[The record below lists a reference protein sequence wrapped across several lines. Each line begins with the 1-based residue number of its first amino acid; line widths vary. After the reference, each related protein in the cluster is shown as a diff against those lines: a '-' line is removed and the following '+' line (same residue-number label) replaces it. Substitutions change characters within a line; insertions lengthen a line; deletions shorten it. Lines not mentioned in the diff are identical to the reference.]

1 MGKIARFEDI
11 DAWIKARELTREVY
25 AATRCGTF
33 ARDFGLANQIQRS
46 AVSVMA
52 NIAEG
57 YERDGNAEFRQF
69 LYTAKASAGEV
80 RSHLDVALDVGHI
93 DAATFERLAE
103 LAVDCSRLI
112 RGFIRYLER
121 SGMDGPKFA

>member
-25 AATRCGTF
+25 ATTRGGTF

-80 RSHLDVALDVGHI
+80 RSHLYVALDVGHI